1 MEKIERSKVR
11 VQPVLKLYLD
21 LSKTNYLHFGM
32 WKKGDKLTLENAQA
46 AQERYADNLVKFIP
60 KGVKTILDVGCGVG
74 GNAIKLAELGYKVT
88 GICPDPYQE
97 QLFRKITKGKA
108 GFCLTTLEGY
118 NSGEKF
124 DLILMS
130 ESVQYIPF
138 KDGFRKISRLLKK
151 DGYLLISDYFKKE
164 SARNTPN
171 IPSEP
176 LKDYLAAMDD
186 AGFKVVKKMDITEAI
201 LPTLDYGDQLFYGYI
216 KPVLDCILTTLQVHL
231 KPIYWM
237 TNVFFGIRVKGKTI
251 KQIIKNNLIP
261 MKREFFK
268 KHFNYQVM
276 LIKRK

>member
-46 AQERYADNLVKFIP
+46 AQERYANNLVSFIP

-74 GNAIKLAELGYKVT
+74 GNAIKLARLGYKVT

-97 QLFRKITKGKA
+97 QLFRKVVKGKA
-108 GFCLTTLEGY
+108 KFHLTTLEGY
-118 NSGEKF
+118 KTGEQY

-138 KDGFRKISRLLKK
+138 RDGLRKIKHLLKPR
-151 DGYLLISDYFKKE
+151 GYLLISDYFKKE
-164 SARNTPN
+164 SSREVPN

-176 LKDYLAAMDD
+176 LKDYLKAVDE
-186 AGFKVVKKMDITEAI
+186 AGFKVVRKMDITEAI
-201 LPTLDYGDQLFYGYI
+201 LPTLDYGTNLFYDYI
-216 KPVLDCILTTLQVHL
+216 KPVLDCILTTLQIHLPPVH
-231 KPIYWM
+231 WM
-237 TNVFFGIRVKGKTI
+237 MNLFFAIRVKGRSI
-251 KQIIKNNLIP
+251 KQIIKNNLVP
-261 MKREFFK
+261 MKREFFR
-268 KHFNYQVM
+268 KHFVYQVM